1 MGRRVN
7 LATIDDK
14 PVAVAAGTSAGV
26 SLALLAANPRNPRE
40 DLGDLEDLKSIA
52 KRQLQPCL
60 VVTAKGYL
68 ALWPEDAE
76 RVGNALYVVVNGCR
90 RLAAAHKYGR
100 TELLIVHDET
110 VAVSRGELLGAAVE
124 ENIGRQ
130 DFDII
135 EEARAVE
142 AVVAEYPST
151 REAAKARGW
160 THGWVSQRRA
170 LLKLTPE
177 MQSML
182 RAGDLAVRDARRLA
196 RVPAADQVST
206 WRAEQDAAEQRKKEQ
221 AEQREQ
227 RRQLKQ
233 SGSEERVV
241 TAVTT
246 PGGGVTPQPNASTG
260 QPVVTAVTTPGGGAA
275 PQPNASTGQ
284 PVVTA
289 VTTPG
294 GGAAPQP
301 NASTG
306 QPVDT
311 AVTTEGGPVSGIP
324 EPRNDSTSSAAVP
337 PAVMVEWTNP
347 QAVADLCTANMAHA
361 DLEAMLDIL
370 TSRI

>member
-14 PVAVAAGTSAGV
+14 PVAVAADTSAGV
-26 SLALLAANPRNPRE
+26 PLALLVANPRNPRE

-60 VVTAKGYL
+60 VVTSKGYL

-76 RVGNALYVVVNGCR
+76 HVGDAQYVVVNGCR
-90 RLAAAHKYGR
+90 RLAAAHKFGR
-100 TELLIVHDET
+100 AELLIVHDET

-177 MQSML
+177 MQGML

-206 WRAEQDAAEQRKKEQ
+206 WRTEQDAAEQRKQER
-221 AEQREQ
+221 AEQRKQQPPQQ

-233 SGSEERVV
+233 PEEAVV

-246 PGGGVTPQPNASTG
+246 SAAGGVPDPDASTG
-260 QPVVTAVTTPGGGAA
+260 PSVVTAVTTD
-275 PQPNASTGQ
+275 
-284 PVVTA
+284 V
-289 VTTPG
+289 
-294 GGAAPQP
+294 
-301 NASTG
+301 
-306 QPVDT
+306 
-311 AVTTEGGPVSGIP
+311 ESGSNIP
-324 EPRNDSTSSAAVP
+324 EPRNDATSAATALP
-337 PAVMVEWTNP
+337 TDAVEWSNP
-347 QAVADLCTANMAHA
+347 QAVADVCTANMTHD

-370 TSRI
+370 TSRL

>member
-7 LATIDDK
+7 LATIDDR
-14 PVAVAAGTSAGV
+14 PVAVAADTSAGV

-40 DLGDLEDLKSIA
+40 DLGDLEDLKSIT

-76 RVGNALYVVVNGCR
+76 RVGNARYVVVSGCR
-90 RLAAAHKYGR
+90 RLAAARKYGR

-110 VAVSRGELLGAAVE
+110 VAASRGELLGAAVE

-221 AEQREQ
+221 AEQRKQ

-233 SGSEERVV
+233 PAAEEQVV

-246 PGGGVTPQPNASTG
+246 PGDEAARHPNASTG
-260 QPVVTAVTTPGGGAA
+260 QPVVTAVTT
-275 PQPNASTGQ
+275 
-284 PVVTA
+284 
-289 VTTPG
+289 
-294 GGAAPQP
+294 
-301 NASTG
+301 
-306 QPVDT
+306 
-311 AVTTEGGPVSGIP
+311 EGEPVSGIP
-324 EPRNDSTSSAAVP
+324 EPRTDSSTSSTTAP
-337 PAVMVEWTNP
+337 PAVAVEWTNP
-347 QAVADLCTANMAHA
+347 QAVADLCTANMTHA

>member
-14 PVAVAAGTSAGV
+14 PVAVAADTSAGV
-26 SLALLAANPRNPRE
+26 PLALLVANPRNPRE

-60 VVTAKGYL
+60 VVTSKGYL

-76 RVGNALYVVVNGCR
+76 RVGHAQYVVVNGCR
-90 RLAAAHKYGR
+90 RLAAAHKFGR
-100 TELLIVHDET
+100 AELLIVHDET

-177 MQSML
+177 MQGML

-221 AEQREQ
+221 AEQRKQQPPQQ

-233 SGSEERVV
+233 PESVD
-241 TAVTT
+241 
-246 PGGGVTPQPNASTG
+246 
-260 QPVVTAVTTPGGGAA
+260 PVVTAVTTPEGGGD
-275 PQPNASTGQ
+275 PETDTASVG
-284 PVVTA
+284 PSVVTA
-289 VTTPG
+289 VTTDG
-294 GGAAPQP
+294 EAG
-301 NASTG
+301 
-306 QPVDT
+306 
-311 AVTTEGGPVSGIP
+311 SGIP
-324 EPRNDSTSSAAVP
+324 EPRNDSTSSATALPTVT
-337 PAVMVEWTNP
+337 VEWTNP
-347 QAVADLCTANMAHA
+347 QVVADLCTANMTHA

-370 TSRI
+370 TSRL